1 MRNHISFLKSIAI
14 TLVFITSLFLAAC
27 SPKTEQDPLWSET
40 PSPTVIIDEGAI
52 PGAVNSAHAG
62 GGDGAADALGSD
74 GSQGTDQGS
83 ADDSSEDQP
92 DGDVLL
98 DRNTCEQLLANSPCS
113 HPYFLVTEGVS
124 RTYNT
129 EEGETRQI
137 ITDVNPD
144 GFTLLTIDSN
154 GKQTESNWTCDQNG
168 IAGYSLDSF
177 FADMLGGFGGAY
189 WDVKV
194 DGTMLPV
201 NVSAGDS
208 WQAVVT
214 ITVGIQQSG
223 VDSKNIIVLTT
234 DFTAVGDEKVP
245 TPTGTFTA
253 LRIDHQTNGENTLV
267 VEGDGANF
275 TQHLATIEA
284 SGSEWYAPCIGKIRA
299 ETRST
304 VTGIADFQH
313 ESREEFVSISI
324 VN

>member
-1 MRNHISFLKSIAI
+1 MRNHISFLKSIVI

-27 SPKTEQDPLWSET
+27 SPKAEQDPLWSET

-52 PGAVNSAHAG
+52 PVDSAHAG
-62 GGDGAADALGSD
+62 GGDGAAGAPSSD
-74 GSQGTDQGS
+74 GSQGTDLGS
-83 ADDSSEDQP
+83 SDDSSGDQP
-92 DGDVLL
+92 EGDALL
-98 DRNTCEQLLANSPCS
+98 DRKTCEQMLANSPCF

-137 ITDVNPD
+137 ITAVNPD
-144 GFTLLTIDSN
+144 GFTMLTIDSN
-154 GKQTESNWTCDQNG
+154 GKKTESNWTCDQNG

-177 FADMLGGFGGAY
+177 FADMMGGFGGAY

-194 DGTMLPV
+194 DGIMLPV
-201 NVSAGDS
+201 SVSAGDS

-234 DFTAVGDEKVP
+234 DFTAVGDEQVS
-245 TPTGTFTA
+245 TPAGTFTT

-267 VEGDGANF
+267 MEGDGNL
-275 TQHLATIEA
+275 TQQLWAIEA
-284 SGSEWYAPCIGKIRA
+284 SGSEWYAPCIGKVRA
-299 ETRST
+299 ETHNT
-304 VTGIADFQH
+304 VTGISDLQH
-313 ESREEFVSISI
+313 ESHEELTSVSIGY
-324 VN
+324 

>member
-1 MRNHISFLKSIAI
+1 MRTNIRFLKSIVI
-14 TLVFITSLFLAAC
+14 TVLFFASLSLAAC
-27 SPKTEQDPLWSET
+27 SPKAEQDPLWSET

-52 PGAVNSAHAG
+52 PGAADSAHAG
-62 GGDGAADALGSD
+62 GGDGAAGAPGAD
-74 GSQGTDQGS
+74 GSQGTDLGS
-83 ADDSSEDQP
+83 ADDSSRDLPE
-92 DGDVLL
+92 GDALL
-98 DRNTCEQLLANSPCS
+98 DRNTCEQMLANSPCF
-113 HPYFLVTEGVS
+113 HPYFLVAEGVS
-124 RTYNT
+124 RTYNMG
-129 EEGETRQI
+129 EGETRQI
-137 ITDVNPD
+137 ITDVNAD

-154 GKQTESNWTCDQNG
+154 GEQTESNWTCDQNG

-234 DFTAVGDEKVP
+234 DFTAVGDEQVS
-245 TPTGTFTA
+245 TPAGTFTA
-253 LRIDHQTNGENTLV
+253 LRIDHQTSGENTLV
-267 VEGDGANF
+267 VEGDGANL
-275 TQHLATIEA
+275 TQQLALIEA
-284 SGSEWYAPCIGKIRA
+284 SGSDWYAPCIGKVRA

-304 VTGIADFQH
+304 VTGIADIQH
-313 ESREEFVSISI
+313 ESREELASVSIDY
-324 VN
+324 